1 MPAIGS
7 GHFSCAATIF
17 NIISAFRIS
26 GIKSLFDHEL
36 NVLIPFVDRTSA
48 KKVRHWAYFN
58 SDLPSKIGI
67 HIDASSIDD
76 IDIIEQNDDQQSN
89 HSSDVIDNGITN
101 ATLPTNEVQ
110 SNQFTGFEPPVYQMA
125 SLNFAAIQ
133 FSVFLPPSNQMAS
146 LNFAANQFSGFLPPS
161 NQFSSLNVA
170 GNQIQNVNNTY
181 NQYSN
186 FGNSINQMQGNE
198 KPANQ
203 CSNFGN

>member
-58 SDLPSKIGI
+58 SDLPSKIRI

-146 LNFAANQFSGFLPPS
+146 LN
-161 NQFSSLNVA
+161 VA